1 MTISNNINT
10 LQTNQNSMNN
20 LANEKDLTKS
30 IPQQISL
37 EKDQEANATTI
48 RTQDDMMG
56 TLLDM
61 KV

>member
-1 MTISNNINT
+1 MNISNNINT

-20 LANEKDLTKS
+20 LAKEKDLTKS

-37 EKDQEANATTI
+37 EKNHEANATAI

-56 TLLDM
+56 TLLDI